1 MFFSLGICVSYDRLL
16 RLTSDISNGVCEQF
30 TIDGIVFPPISR
42 STTTLPVKYTNVL
55 PASIKSK
62 EFIAPMVDSS
72 VRSTSFQVFTAAKM
86 GELNWLETMMTVL
99 KKEQLDKMDWIS

>member
-1 MFFSLGICVSYDRLL
+1 MLLINKTPTSSL
-16 RLTSDISNGVCEQF
+16 
-30 TIDGIVFPPISR
+30 SR

-62 EFIAPMVDSS
+62 EFIAPIVDSS

-86 GELNWLETMMTVL
+86 GELNWLEMVMTAL
-99 KKEQLDKMDWIS
+99 KKEQLDKMDWISWSAYHASIQETIIPPAAINALLPL